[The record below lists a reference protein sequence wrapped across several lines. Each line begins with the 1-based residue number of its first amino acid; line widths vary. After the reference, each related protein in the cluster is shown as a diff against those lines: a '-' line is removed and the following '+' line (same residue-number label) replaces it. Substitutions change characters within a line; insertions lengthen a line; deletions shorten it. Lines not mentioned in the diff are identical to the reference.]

1 MGWIILE
8 IRKHFK
14 LYKSGKKWCYAAI
27 ALGLLIVT
35 PTFAKADSTTENQ
48 NLNNVEITQNISSD
62 SNQTLT
68 DQNTSDEGK
77 IQVPVI
83 PQSQSN
89 NVDEISETGKPNTFN
104 TINNK
109 TYYYDNNGILSKNQ
123 WYTNWGHSYYFG
135 ADGARYTNQLAQIN
149 NDVYS
154 FDAQGIMQ
162 TDYFQQRNGKTYYF
176 SADGKEYKDQFYNN
190 WGRTYYFQADG
201 SRLDNGFYNNW
212 GRTYYFGSDGARW
225 DNRFYNNWGRTYYFG
240 SDGARWDN
248 RFYNNWGRTY
258 YFQADGSRLDNGFYN
273 NWGRTYYFGSD
284 GARWDNRFYNNWGH
298 TYYFGDDGA
307 LQKQDFILGHQN
319 YYVDPNSGIINGTL
333 LNAPYI
339 NQYQVG
345 DMACEA
351 TALLEALHNK
361 GYANNYNIQS
371 FIKTMPI
378 SPNGN
383 PNEGF
388 GGGYQRV
395 TYGIFQSIYPEPL
408 AKWGSRFGNVQNISG
423 SSPTDLQSQ
432 LLNGN
437 PVVVYVT
444 MHWAAPQYGNYFWG
458 VGVNNSHVMTLDGY
472 RPGYYHVEDP
482 AGGSYWVSA
491 SNFENSYN
499 IKRFAVVVK

>member
-1 MGWIILE
+1 M
-8 IRKHFK
+8 
-14 LYKSGKKWCYAAI
+14 
-27 ALGLLIVT
+27 VT

-176 SADGKEYKDQFYNN
+176 GADGKEYKDQFYNN
-190 WGRTYYFQADG
+190 WGQTYYFQADG

-212 GRTYYFGSDGARW
+212 GH
-225 DNRFYNNWGRTYYFG
+225 
-240 SDGARWDN
+240 
-248 RFYNNWGRTY
+248 
-258 YFQADGSRLDNGFYN
+258 
-273 NWGRTYYFGSD
+273 TYYFGSD

-298 TYYFGDDGA
+298 TYYFGGDGA

-333 LNAPYI
+333 LNVPYI

-423 SSPTDLQSQ
+423 SSPADLQSQ

>member
-1 MGWIILE
+1 ME

-27 ALGLLIVT
+27 ALGLLMVT

-104 TINNK
+104 TLNNK

-176 SADGKEYKDQFYNN
+176 GADGKEYKDQFYNN
-190 WGRTYYFQADG
+190 WGHTYYFQADG

-212 GRTYYFGSDGARW
+212 GHTYYFGD
-225 DNRFYNNWGRTYYFG
+225 
-240 SDGARWDN
+240 
-248 RFYNNWGRTY
+248 
-258 YFQADGSRLDNGFYN
+258 
-273 NWGRTYYFGSD
+273 D

-298 TYYFGDDGA
+298 TYYFGGDGA
-307 LQKQDFILGHQN
+307 LQKQDFTLGHQN

-423 SSPTDLQSQ
+423 SSPADLQSQ

>member
-1 MGWIILE
+1 ME

-27 ALGLLIVT
+27 ALGLLMVT

-176 SADGKEYKDQFYNN
+176 GADGKEYKDQFYNN
-190 WGRTYYFQADG
+190 WGHTYYFQADG

-212 GRTYYFGSDGARW
+212 GHTYYFGD
-225 DNRFYNNWGRTYYFG
+225 
-240 SDGARWDN
+240 
-248 RFYNNWGRTY
+248 
-258 YFQADGSRLDNGFYN
+258 
-273 NWGRTYYFGSD
+273 D

-298 TYYFGDDGA
+298 TYYFGGDGA
-307 LQKQDFILGHQN
+307 LQKQDFTLGHQN

>member
-1 MGWIILE
+1 M
-8 IRKHFK
+8 
-14 LYKSGKKWCYAAI
+14 
-27 ALGLLIVT
+27 VT

-162 TDYFQQRNGKTYYF
+162 TYYFQQRNSKTYYF
-176 SADGKEYKDQFYNN
+176 GADGKEYKDQFYNN

-212 GRTYYFGSDGARW
+212 GRTYYFGDDGARW

-240 SDGARWDN
+240 D
-248 RFYNNWGRTY
+248 
-258 YFQADGSRLDNGFYN
+258 
-273 NWGRTYYFGSD
+273 D

-298 TYYFGDDGA
+298 TYYFGGDGA
-307 LQKQDFILGHQN
+307 LQKQDFTLGHQN

-423 SSPTDLQSQ
+423 SSLADLQSQ

>member
-1 MGWIILE
+1 ME

-27 ALGLLIVT
+27 ALGLLMVT

-149 NDVYS
+149 NDVYL

-176 SADGKEYKDQFYNN
+176 GADGKEYKNQFYNN
-190 WGRTYYFQADG
+190 WGRTYYFQV
-201 SRLDNGFYNNW
+201 
-212 GRTYYFGSDGARW
+212 
-225 DNRFYNNWGRTYYFG
+225 
-240 SDGARWDN
+240 
-248 RFYNNWGRTY
+248 
-258 YFQADGSRLDNGFYN
+258 DGSRLDNGFYN

-361 GYANNYNIQS
+361 GYDNNYNIQS

>member
-1 MGWIILE
+1 M
-8 IRKHFK
+8 
-14 LYKSGKKWCYAAI
+14 
-27 ALGLLIVT
+27 VT

-162 TDYFQQRNGKTYYF
+162 TDYFQQRNSKTYYF
-176 SADGKEYKDQFYNN
+176 GADGKEYKDQFYNN

-212 GRTYYFGSDGARW
+212 GRTYYFGDDGARW

-240 SDGARWDN
+240 D
-248 RFYNNWGRTY
+248 
-258 YFQADGSRLDNGFYN
+258 
-273 NWGRTYYFGSD
+273 D

-298 TYYFGDDGA
+298 TYYFGGDGA
-307 LQKQDFILGHQN
+307 LQKQDFTLGHQN

-423 SSPTDLQSQ
+423 SSLADLQSQ

>member
-1 MGWIILE
+1 ME

-35 PTFAKADSTTENQ
+35 PTFARADSTTENQ

-68 DQNTSDEGK
+68 DQNTSDKEK

-89 NVDEISETGKPNTFN
+89 NVDGISETGKPNTFN

-109 TYYYDNNGILSKNQ
+109 TYYYDDNGVLSKNQ

-162 TDYFQQRNGKTYYF
+162 TDYFQQRNSKTYYF
-176 SADGKEYKDQFYNN
+176 GADGKEYKDQFYNN
-190 WGRTYYFQADG
+190 WGHTYYFQANG

-212 GRTYYFGSDGARW
+212 GHTYYFGD
-225 DNRFYNNWGRTYYFG
+225 
-240 SDGARWDN
+240 
-248 RFYNNWGRTY
+248 
-258 YFQADGSRLDNGFYN
+258 
-273 NWGRTYYFGSD
+273 D

-298 TYYFGDDGA
+298 TYYFGGDGA

-383 PNEGF
+383 SNEGF

-423 SSPTDLQSQ
+423 SSPADLQSQ

>member
-1 MGWIILE
+1 ME

-27 ALGLLIVT
+27 ALGLLMVT

-176 SADGKEYKDQFYNN
+176 GADGKEYKDQFYNN

-225 DNRFYNNWGRTYYFG
+225 DNRFYNNWG
-240 SDGARWDN
+240 
-248 RFYNNWGRTY
+248 
-258 YFQADGSRLDNGFYN
+258 
-273 NWGRTYYFGSD
+273 
-284 GARWDNRFYNNWGH
+284 H
-298 TYYFGDDGA
+298 TYYFGGDGA

-499 IKRFAVVVK
+499 IKRFAVVVVAQLQ

>member
-27 ALGLLIVT
+27 ALGLLMVT

-104 TINNK
+104 TLNNK

-176 SADGKEYKDQFYNN
+176 GADGKEYKDQFYNN
-190 WGRTYYFQADG
+190 WGHTYYFQADG

-212 GRTYYFGSDGARW
+212 GHTYYFGD
-225 DNRFYNNWGRTYYFG
+225 
-240 SDGARWDN
+240 
-248 RFYNNWGRTY
+248 
-258 YFQADGSRLDNGFYN
+258 
-273 NWGRTYYFGSD
+273 D

-298 TYYFGDDGA
+298 TYYFGGDGA
-307 LQKQDFILGHQN
+307 LQKQDFTLGHQN

>member
-27 ALGLLIVT
+27 ALGLLMVT

-176 SADGKEYKDQFYNN
+176 GADGKEYKDQFYNN

-225 DNRFYNNWGRTYYFG
+225 DNRFYNNWG
-240 SDGARWDN
+240 
-248 RFYNNWGRTY
+248 
-258 YFQADGSRLDNGFYN
+258 
-273 NWGRTYYFGSD
+273 
-284 GARWDNRFYNNWGH
+284 H
-298 TYYFGDDGA
+298 TYYFGGDGA

>member
-1 MGWIILE
+1 M
-8 IRKHFK
+8 
-14 LYKSGKKWCYAAI
+14 
-27 ALGLLIVT
+27 VT
-35 PTFAKADSTTENQ
+35 PTFARADSTTENQ

-89 NVDEISETGKPNTFN
+89 NVDEVSETGKPNTFN

-109 TYYYDNNGILSKNQ
+109 TYYYDNNGNLSKSQ

-154 FDAQGIMQ
+154 FDAQGVMQ

-176 SADGKEYKDQFYNN
+176 GTDGKEYKDQFYNN

-225 DNRFYNNWGRTYYFG
+225 DNRFYNNWGYTYYFG
-240 SDGARWDN
+240 G
-248 RFYNNWGRTY
+248 
-258 YFQADGSRLDNGFYN
+258 
-273 NWGRTYYFGSD
+273 
-284 GARWDNRFYNNWGH
+284 
-298 TYYFGDDGA
+298 DGA
-307 LQKQDFILGHQN
+307 LQKQNFILGHQN

-371 FIKTMPI
+371 FIKTMPV

-408 AKWGSRFGNVQNISG
+408 AKWGSRFGNVQNISEA
-423 SSPTDLQSQ
+423 SPADLQSQ

-472 RPGYYHVEDP
+472 RPGYYHVKDP

>member
-176 SADGKEYKDQFYNN
+176 GADGKEYKDQ
-190 WGRTYYFQADG
+190 
-201 SRLDNGFYNNW
+201 
-212 GRTYYFGSDGARW
+212 
-225 DNRFYNNWGRTYYFG
+225 
-240 SDGARWDN
+240 
-248 RFYNNWGRTY
+248 FYNNWGRTY

-458 VGVNNSHVMTLDGY
+458 VGVNNSHVITLDGY

>member
-1 MGWIILE
+1 ME

-176 SADGKEYKDQFYNN
+176 GADGKEYKDQ
-190 WGRTYYFQADG
+190 
-201 SRLDNGFYNNW
+201 
-212 GRTYYFGSDGARW
+212 
-225 DNRFYNNWGRTYYFG
+225 
-240 SDGARWDN
+240 
-248 RFYNNWGRTY
+248 FYNNWGRTY

-444 MHWAAPQYGNYFWG
+444 MHWATPQYGNYFWG

>member
-109 TYYYDNNGILSKNQ
+109 TYYYENNGILSKNQ

-176 SADGKEYKDQFYNN
+176 GADGKEYKDQ
-190 WGRTYYFQADG
+190 
-201 SRLDNGFYNNW
+201 
-212 GRTYYFGSDGARW
+212 
-225 DNRFYNNWGRTYYFG
+225 
-240 SDGARWDN
+240 
-248 RFYNNWGRTY
+248 FYNNWGRTY

>member
-27 ALGLLIVT
+27 ALGLLMVT

-104 TINNK
+104 TLNNK

-135 ADGARYTNQLAQIN
+135 ADGTRYTNQLAQIN

-176 SADGKEYKDQFYNN
+176 GADGKEYKDQFYNN
-190 WGRTYYFQADG
+190 WGHTYYFQADG

-212 GRTYYFGSDGARW
+212 GHTYYFGD
-225 DNRFYNNWGRTYYFG
+225 
-240 SDGARWDN
+240 
-248 RFYNNWGRTY
+248 
-258 YFQADGSRLDNGFYN
+258 
-273 NWGRTYYFGSD
+273 D

-298 TYYFGDDGA
+298 TYYFGGDGA
-307 LQKQDFILGHQN
+307 LQKQDFTLGHQN

>member
-27 ALGLLIVT
+27 ALGLLMVT

-77 IQVPVI
+77 IQVSVI

-176 SADGKEYKDQFYNN
+176 GADGKEYKNQ
-190 WGRTYYFQADG
+190 
-201 SRLDNGFYNNW
+201 
-212 GRTYYFGSDGARW
+212 
-225 DNRFYNNWGRTYYFG
+225 
-240 SDGARWDN
+240 
-248 RFYNNWGRTY
+248 FYNNWGRTY

>member
-1 MGWIILE
+1 ME

-27 ALGLLIVT
+27 ALGLLMVT
-35 PTFAKADSTTENQ
+35 PIFAKADSTTENQ

-176 SADGKEYKDQFYNN
+176 GADGKEYKDQ
-190 WGRTYYFQADG
+190 
-201 SRLDNGFYNNW
+201 
-212 GRTYYFGSDGARW
+212 
-225 DNRFYNNWGRTYYFG
+225 
-240 SDGARWDN
+240 
-248 RFYNNWGRTY
+248 
-258 YFQADGSRLDNGFYN
+258 
-273 NWGRTYYFGSD
+273 
-284 GARWDNRFYNNWGH
+284 FYNNWGH

>member
-1 MGWIILE
+1 M
-8 IRKHFK
+8 
-14 LYKSGKKWCYAAI
+14 
-27 ALGLLIVT
+27 VT
-35 PTFAKADSTTENQ
+35 PTFARADSTTENQ

-109 TYYYDNNGILSKNQ
+109 TYYYDNNGNLSKSQ

-154 FDAQGIMQ
+154 FDAQGVMQ

-176 SADGKEYKDQFYNN
+176 GTDGKEYKDQFYNN

-225 DNRFYNNWGRTYYFG
+225 DNRFYNNWGYTYYFG
-240 SDGARWDN
+240 G
-248 RFYNNWGRTY
+248 
-258 YFQADGSRLDNGFYN
+258 
-273 NWGRTYYFGSD
+273 
-284 GARWDNRFYNNWGH
+284 
-298 TYYFGDDGA
+298 DGA
-307 LQKQDFILGHQN
+307 LQKQNFILGHQN

-371 FIKTMPI
+371 FIKTMPV

-423 SSPTDLQSQ
+423 ASPADLQSQ

-472 RPGYYHVEDP
+472 RPGYYHVKDP

>member
-176 SADGKEYKDQFYNN
+176 GADGKEYKDQ
-190 WGRTYYFQADG
+190 
-201 SRLDNGFYNNW
+201 
-212 GRTYYFGSDGARW
+212 
-225 DNRFYNNWGRTYYFG
+225 
-240 SDGARWDN
+240 
-248 RFYNNWGRTY
+248 FYNNWGRTY

>member
-27 ALGLLIVT
+27 ALGLLMVT

-104 TINNK
+104 TLNNK

-135 ADGARYTNQLAQIN
+135 ADGTRYTNQLAQIN

-176 SADGKEYKDQFYNN
+176 GADGKEYKDQFYNN

-225 DNRFYNNWGRTYYFG
+225 DNRFYNNWG
-240 SDGARWDN
+240 
-248 RFYNNWGRTY
+248 
-258 YFQADGSRLDNGFYN
+258 
-273 NWGRTYYFGSD
+273 
-284 GARWDNRFYNNWGH
+284 H
-298 TYYFGDDGA
+298 TYYFGGDGA

>member
-27 ALGLLIVT
+27 ALGLLMVT

-135 ADGARYTNQLAQIN
+135 ADGTRYTNQLAQIN

-176 SADGKEYKDQFYNN
+176 GADGKEYKDQFYNN
-190 WGRTYYFQADG
+190 WGHTYYFQADG

-212 GRTYYFGSDGARW
+212 GHTYYFGD
-225 DNRFYNNWGRTYYFG
+225 
-240 SDGARWDN
+240 
-248 RFYNNWGRTY
+248 
-258 YFQADGSRLDNGFYN
+258 
-273 NWGRTYYFGSD
+273 D

-298 TYYFGDDGA
+298 TYYFGGDGA
-307 LQKQDFILGHQN
+307 LQKQDFTLGHQN

-423 SSPTDLQSQ
+423 SSPADLQSQ

>member
-27 ALGLLIVT
+27 ALGLLMVT

-68 DQNTSDEGK
+68 DQNTSDKEK

-89 NVDEISETGKPNTFN
+89 NVDGISETGKPNTFN

-176 SADGKEYKDQFYNN
+176 GADGKEYKDQ
-190 WGRTYYFQADG
+190 
-201 SRLDNGFYNNW
+201 
-212 GRTYYFGSDGARW
+212 
-225 DNRFYNNWGRTYYFG
+225 
-240 SDGARWDN
+240 
-248 RFYNNWGRTY
+248 FYNNWGRTY

-351 TALLEALHNK
+351 TALLEALYNK
-361 GYANNYNIQS
+361 GYANNYNIRS

>member
-1 MGWIILE
+1 ME

-27 ALGLLIVT
+27 ALGLLMVT

-48 NLNNVEITQNISSD
+48 NLNNVEIMQNISSD

-176 SADGKEYKDQFYNN
+176 GADGKEYKDQ
-190 WGRTYYFQADG
+190 
-201 SRLDNGFYNNW
+201 
-212 GRTYYFGSDGARW
+212 
-225 DNRFYNNWGRTYYFG
+225 
-240 SDGARWDN
+240 
-248 RFYNNWGRTY
+248 FYNNWGRTY

>member
-27 ALGLLIVT
+27 ALGLLMVT

-89 NVDEISETGKPNTFN
+89 NVDGISETGKPNTFN

-176 SADGKEYKDQFYNN
+176 GADGKEYKDQFYNN
-190 WGRTYYFQADG
+190 
-201 SRLDNGFYNNW
+201 S
-212 GRTYYFGSDGARW
+212 
-225 DNRFYNNWGRTYYFG
+225 
-240 SDGARWDN
+240 
-248 RFYNNWGRTY
+248 GRTY

>member
-1 MGWIILE
+1 ME

-35 PTFAKADSTTENQ
+35 PTFARADSTTENQ

-68 DQNTSDEGK
+68 DQNTSDKEK

-89 NVDEISETGKPNTFN
+89 NVDGISETGKPNTFN

-109 TYYYDNNGILSKNQ
+109 TYYYDDNGVLSKNQ

-162 TDYFQQRNGKTYYF
+162 TDYFQQRNSKTYYF
-176 SADGKEYKDQFYNN
+176 GADGKEYKDQFYNN
-190 WGRTYYFQADG
+190 WGHTYYFQANG

-212 GRTYYFGSDGARW
+212 GHTYYFGD
-225 DNRFYNNWGRTYYFG
+225 
-240 SDGARWDN
+240 
-248 RFYNNWGRTY
+248 
-258 YFQADGSRLDNGFYN
+258 
-273 NWGRTYYFGSD
+273 D

-298 TYYFGDDGA
+298 TYYFGGDGA

-423 SSPTDLQSQ
+423 SSPADLQSQ

>member
-1 MGWIILE
+1 ME

-27 ALGLLIVT
+27 ALGLLMVT

-104 TINNK
+104 TLNNK

-135 ADGARYTNQLAQIN
+135 ADGTRYTNQLAQIN

-176 SADGKEYKDQFYNN
+176 GADGKEYKDQFYNN
-190 WGRTYYFQADG
+190 WGHTYYFQADG

-212 GRTYYFGSDGARW
+212 GHTYYFGD
-225 DNRFYNNWGRTYYFG
+225 
-240 SDGARWDN
+240 
-248 RFYNNWGRTY
+248 
-258 YFQADGSRLDNGFYN
+258 
-273 NWGRTYYFGSD
+273 D

-298 TYYFGDDGA
+298 TYYFGGDGA
-307 LQKQDFILGHQN
+307 LQKQDFTLGHQN

-423 SSPTDLQSQ
+423 SSPADLQSQ

>member
-1 MGWIILE
+1 ME

-27 ALGLLIVT
+27 ALGLLMVT

-176 SADGKEYKDQFYNN
+176 GADGKEYKNQ
-190 WGRTYYFQADG
+190 
-201 SRLDNGFYNNW
+201 
-212 GRTYYFGSDGARW
+212 
-225 DNRFYNNWGRTYYFG
+225 
-240 SDGARWDN
+240 
-248 RFYNNWGRTY
+248 FYNNWGRTY

-351 TALLEALHNK
+351 TALLEVLHNK

-482 AGGSYWVSA
+482 ARGSYWVSA

>member
-1 MGWIILE
+1 M
-8 IRKHFK
+8 
-14 LYKSGKKWCYAAI
+14 
-27 ALGLLIVT
+27 VT
-35 PTFAKADSTTENQ
+35 PTFARADSTTENQ

-89 NVDEISETGKPNTFN
+89 NVDEVSETGKPNTFN

-109 TYYYDNNGILSKNQ
+109 TYYYDNNGNLSKSQ

-154 FDAQGIMQ
+154 FDAQGVMQ

-176 SADGKEYKDQFYNN
+176 GTDGKEYKDQFYNN

-225 DNRFYNNWGRTYYFG
+225 DNRFYNNWGYTYYFG
-240 SDGARWDN
+240 G
-248 RFYNNWGRTY
+248 
-258 YFQADGSRLDNGFYN
+258 
-273 NWGRTYYFGSD
+273 
-284 GARWDNRFYNNWGH
+284 
-298 TYYFGDDGA
+298 DGA
-307 LQKQDFILGHQN
+307 LQKQNFILGHQN

-371 FIKTMPI
+371 FIKTMPV

-423 SSPTDLQSQ
+423 ASPADLQSQ

-472 RPGYYHVEDP
+472 RPGYYHVKDP

>member
-1 MGWIILE
+1 ME

-27 ALGLLIVT
+27 ALGLLMVT

-176 SADGKEYKDQFYNN
+176 GADGKEYSITES
-190 WGRTYYFQADG
+190 TYSKTEHAIEVI
-201 SRLDNGFYNNW
+201 
-212 GRTYYFGSDGARW
+212 
-225 DNRFYNNWGRTYYFG
+225 
-240 SDGARWDN
+240 
-248 RFYNNWGRTY
+248 
-258 YFQADGSRLDNGFYN
+258 
-273 NWGRTYYFGSD
+273 
-284 GARWDNRFYNNWGH
+284 
-298 TYYFGDDGA
+298 
-307 LQKQDFILGHQN
+307 QKGKKI
-319 YYVDPNSGIINGTL
+319 
-333 LNAPYI
+333 
-339 NQYQVG
+339 
-345 DMACEA
+345 
-351 TALLEALHNK
+351 
-361 GYANNYNIQS
+361 S
-371 FIKTMPI
+371 FIPGE
-378 SPNGN
+378 GN
-383 PNEGF
+383 KK
-388 GGGYQRV
+388 
-395 TYGIFQSIYPEPL
+395 L
-408 AKWGSRFGNVQNISG
+408 
-423 SSPTDLQSQ
+423 
-432 LLNGN
+432 
-437 PVVVYVT
+437 
-444 MHWAAPQYGNYFWG
+444 
-458 VGVNNSHVMTLDGY
+458 
-472 RPGYYHVEDP
+472 
-482 AGGSYWVSA
+482 
-491 SNFENSYN
+491 
-499 IKRFAVVVK
+499 FATEVKMDV

>member
-1 MGWIILE
+1 
-8 IRKHFK
+8 
-14 LYKSGKKWCYAAI
+14 
-27 ALGLLIVT
+27 
-35 PTFAKADSTTENQ
+35 
-48 NLNNVEITQNISSD
+48 
-62 SNQTLT
+62 
-68 DQNTSDEGK
+68 
-77 IQVPVI
+77 
-83 PQSQSN
+83 
-89 NVDEISETGKPNTFN
+89 
-104 TINNK
+104 
-109 TYYYDNNGILSKNQ
+109 
-123 WYTNWGHSYYFG
+123 
-135 ADGARYTNQLAQIN
+135 
-149 NDVYS
+149 
-154 FDAQGIMQ
+154 MQ

-176 SADGKEYKDQFYNN
+176 GADGKEYKDQFYNN

-458 VGVNNSHVMTLDGY
+458 VGVNNSHVITLDGY

>member
-1 MGWIILE
+1 ME

-27 ALGLLIVT
+27 ALGLLMVM

-176 SADGKEYKDQFYNN
+176 GADGKEYKDQFYNN

-225 DNRFYNNWGRTYYFG
+225 DNRFYNNWG
-240 SDGARWDN
+240 
-248 RFYNNWGRTY
+248 
-258 YFQADGSRLDNGFYN
+258 
-273 NWGRTYYFGSD
+273 
-284 GARWDNRFYNNWGH
+284 H
-298 TYYFGDDGA
+298 TYYFGGDGA

-423 SSPTDLQSQ
+423 SSPADLQSQ

>member
-27 ALGLLIVT
+27 ALGLLMVT
-35 PTFAKADSTTENQ
+35 PTFARADSTTENQ

-109 TYYYDNNGILSKNQ
+109 TYYYDNNGNLSKSQ

-154 FDAQGIMQ
+154 FDAQGVMQ

-176 SADGKEYKDQFYNN
+176 GTDGKEYKDQFYNN

-225 DNRFYNNWGRTYYFG
+225 DNRFYNNWGYTYYFG
-240 SDGARWDN
+240 G
-248 RFYNNWGRTY
+248 
-258 YFQADGSRLDNGFYN
+258 
-273 NWGRTYYFGSD
+273 
-284 GARWDNRFYNNWGH
+284 
-298 TYYFGDDGA
+298 DGA
-307 LQKQDFILGHQN
+307 LQKQNFILGHQN

-371 FIKTMPI
+371 FIKTMPV

-423 SSPTDLQSQ
+423 ASPADLQSQ

-472 RPGYYHVEDP
+472 RPGYYHVKDP

>member
-1 MGWIILE
+1 ME

-27 ALGLLIVT
+27 ALGLLMVT

-104 TINNK
+104 TLNNK

-135 ADGARYTNQLAQIN
+135 ADGTRYTNQLAQIN

-176 SADGKEYKDQFYNN
+176 GADGKEYKDQFYNN

-225 DNRFYNNWGRTYYFG
+225 DNRFYNNWG
-240 SDGARWDN
+240 
-248 RFYNNWGRTY
+248 
-258 YFQADGSRLDNGFYN
+258 
-273 NWGRTYYFGSD
+273 
-284 GARWDNRFYNNWGH
+284 H
-298 TYYFGDDGA
+298 TYYFGGDGA

>member
-1 MGWIILE
+1 ME

-27 ALGLLIVT
+27 ALGLLMVT

-135 ADGARYTNQLAQIN
+135 ADGTRYTNQLAQIN

-176 SADGKEYKDQFYNN
+176 GADGKEYKDQFYNN
-190 WGRTYYFQADG
+190 WGHTYYFQADG

-212 GRTYYFGSDGARW
+212 GHTYYFGD
-225 DNRFYNNWGRTYYFG
+225 
-240 SDGARWDN
+240 
-248 RFYNNWGRTY
+248 
-258 YFQADGSRLDNGFYN
+258 
-273 NWGRTYYFGSD
+273 D

-298 TYYFGDDGA
+298 TYYFGGDGA
-307 LQKQDFILGHQN
+307 LQKQDFTLGHQN